1 MKKLFISALIISSS
15 LLFARAQEEE
25 YVGLDCTSIMV
36 GRLASTDGSV
46 ITSHTCDGRSH
57 TWTTIEPAKRH
68 RKGEMHNLYSGTRF
82 TATPTDTS
90 GMKLMGSIPEVEHTY
105 SYLNTGYPCM
115 NEKQLGIGETTFTGP
130 DTLRSKNGAF
140 MIEELCRIAL
150 QRCDNAREACELM
163 GKLSEEY
170 GYADGGECL
179 SVADKNEVWQFEILG
194 AGKGRLG
201 AIWAAE
207 RVPDGEV
214 AVSANL
220 PRIGK
225 LRRDDPENFICSDG
239 IEDVARNHG
248 LWDGE
253 GDFVWWKAFNSSYGK
268 GRNFREREFFI
279 FSELAPSMG
288 FTWDMTELPF
298 SIKPD
303 EKVDVRKVME
313 IFRATYEG
321 TDFDMCRNVM
331 IDIAEKNGKPAHKEI
346 SPVANPWITGDWRNT
361 LNTIAPGTIEF
372 TRTVAVAWCSY
383 STVIQLRNW
392 LPDAVGGICWYSV
405 DNPAQSPR
413 IPIFAGSTRMPDK
426 DWNYN
431 GQKGYKD
438 ECVLWRFRKANKLA
452 TLEWQ
457 VTKDEFTKE
466 VIKME
471 DIAFEG
477 LPELE
482 RNPAPEALNKY
493 TRDFYHQAVAR
504 WKELEEKY
512 WVKFGRGF

>member
-1 MKKLFISALIISSS
+1 MVRKLFIALS
-15 LLFARAQEEE
+15 LLSAAEFYSFSQEEE
-25 YVGLDCTSIMV
+25 FDWLECTSIMV
-36 GRLASTDGSV
+36 AKGASADGSV
-46 ITSHTCDGRSH
+46 ITSHTCDGKSR
-57 TWTTIEPAKRH
+57 TWVTMEPAQKH
-68 RKGEMHNLYSGTRF
+68 RKGEMHEVYRGTRHNAF
-82 TATPTDTS
+82 PGDTT
-90 GMKLMGSIPEVEHTY
+90 GIRLMGSIPEVKYTY
-105 SYLNTGYPCM
+105 AYLNTGYPCM
-115 NEKQLGIGETTFTGP
+115 NEKQLGIGETTFSGP
-130 DTLRSKNGAF
+130 DTLRSSKGAF
-140 MIEELCRIAL
+140 LIEELCRLAL
-150 QRCDNAREACELM
+150 QRCDNAKEACLLM
-163 GKLSEEY
+163 GQLSEEY
-170 GYADGGECL
+170 GYVDGGECL

-194 AGKGRLG
+194 AGRDSLG
-201 AIWAAE
+201 AIWAAQ

-225 LRRDDPENFICSDG
+225 LRPGDDDFICSDG
-239 IEDVARNHG
+239 IDKVALKYG
-248 LWDGE
+248 LWDGKGE
-253 GDFVWWKAFNSSYGK
+253 FIFWKAFNSAYGK
-268 GRNFREREFFI
+268 GRNFREREFYI
-279 FSELAPSMG
+279 FSQLAPSQG
-288 FTWDMTELPF
+288 FTWDMPELPF

-321 TDFDMCRNVM
+321 TQFDMCANVK
-331 IDIAEKNGKPAHKEI
+331 IDSSKV
-346 SPVANPWITGDWRNT
+346 SPVANPWITTDWRNT
-361 LNTIAPGTIEF
+361 LNNIAPGTVEF

-392 LPDAVGGICWYSV
+392 LPDSVGGICWYSV

-413 IPIFAGSTRMPDK
+413 IPLFAGMTSMPDN

-431 GQKGYKD
+431 GQCGYKD

-466 VIKME
+466 VVNME
-471 DIAFEG
+471 NIAFEG
-477 LPELE
+477 LPALE
-482 RNPAPEALNKY
+482 SNPTPEALNGYVKE
-493 TRDFYHQAVAR
+493 FYHKAVAR